1 VRLEGERAALSQQ
14 LAAERSRLWLL
25 GGHVEERSHDNVP
38 LQEETIVRLEGER
51 VALSHKL
58 AARRSFLGLLRD
70 QVWKENDMMLTLYRR
85 RR

>member
-25 GGHVEERSHDNVP
+25 GGHVKERSHDNVP

-51 VALSHKL
+51 AALSQHP
-58 AARRSFLGLLRD
+58 AAELSRLGC
-70 QVWKENDMMLTLYRR
+70 
-85 RR
+85 